1 MGLAINSSAIF
12 AKEAWSFNL
21 YPAGSPDT
29 SSQTIPWLAH
39 PLANGSIPV
48 LILVIATGMPDLMMN
63 VILLPWVIY
72 VSVGCWRSSEKYKGP
87 KFWSVLVKFLV
98 IIGIISTIVQIFS
111 GLSY

>member
-1 MGLAINSSAIF
+1 MATKKISKNFFTKFWYGDLSLPMSYWVVGLAGGIIV
-12 AKEAWSFNL
+12 
-21 YPAGSPDT
+21 
-29 SSQTIPWLAH
+29 
-39 PLANGSIPV
+39 SIPV

-72 VSVGCWRSSEKYKGP
+72 VSVGCWCSSEKYKGP

>member
-1 MGLAINSSAIF
+1 MATKKISKNFFTKFWYGDLSLPMSYWVVGLAGGIIV
-12 AKEAWSFNL
+12 
-21 YPAGSPDT
+21 
-29 SSQTIPWLAH
+29 
-39 PLANGSIPV
+39 SIPV
-48 LILVIATGMPDLMMN
+48 LILVIAIGMPDLMMN

-98 IIGIISTIVQIFS
+98 IFGIISAIVQIFL